1 AVLADFDAVAAGG
14 PAVRVADVEVGDL
27 CAGGHVLVVLGHD
40 LAAVQVGPAR
50 AQAARLAVGLHRGV
64 DGVAAGK
71 RGERRGD
78 AVVGTDRVAEAEAGG
93 GGGRCQHRRR
103 RGGGRLG
110 GGGRRHDGVGFFPA
124 AAGEG
129 GDGDGRGQQGL
140 DGIDRQSV
148 VEGRG

>member
-1 AVLADFDAVAAGG
+1 
-14 PAVRVADVEVGDL
+14 
-27 CAGGHVLVVLGHD
+27 
-40 LAAVQVGPAR
+40 
-50 AQAARLAVGLHRGV
+50 RLAVGLHRGV

-140 DGIDRQSV
+140 DGMV
-148 VEGRG
+148 VAHGAVLFDGGVEVLRPRRAAARGLRRLPRSPAG